1 MGSLN
6 LDTFEDVATG
16 GNHGKI
22 IEPGKSAESRLYLM
36 ITGKAAPAMPLSGKP
51 LAEGDI
57 EIIRKWIDAGAK
69 PPTPDEA
76 KELAARLAAPDIPEI
91 KPAKAVKAAD
101 RSARLPARRQVAGAR
116 NV

>member
-6 LDTFEDVATG
+6 LDTFEGVATG

-22 IEPGKSAESRLYLM
+22 IEAGKSAESRLYLM

-69 PPTPDEA
+69 APTPEEA
-76 KELAARLAAPDIPEI
+76 KELAARKSSLQRP
-91 KPAKAVKAAD
+91 
-101 RSARLPARRQVAGAR
+101 
-116 NV
+116 

>member
-1 MGSLN
+1 
-6 LDTFEDVATG
+6 
-16 GNHGKI
+16 
-22 IEPGKSAESRLYLM
+22 
-36 ITGKAAPAMPLSGKP
+36 MPLSGKP

-76 KELAARLAAPDIPEI
+76 KELAARLAAPDIPDI
-91 KPAKAVKAAD
+91 KTAKVVKAAD
-101 RSARLPARRQVAGAR
+101 RSARLPARWQVAGAR